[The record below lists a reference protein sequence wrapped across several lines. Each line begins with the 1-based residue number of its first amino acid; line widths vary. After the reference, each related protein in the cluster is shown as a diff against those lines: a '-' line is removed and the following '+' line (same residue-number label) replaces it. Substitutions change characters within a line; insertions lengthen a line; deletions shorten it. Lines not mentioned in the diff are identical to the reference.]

1 MTLVLPGWLLLKQLR
16 QGAGCMQANLKHYA
30 NMNHLPPGDYLSDD
44 PGDQV
49 CQLGVAQVAFAKRHH
64 DSTVMMVS

>member
-1 MTLVLPGWLLLKQLR
+1 
-16 QGAGCMQANLKHYA
+16 MQANLKHYA

-64 DSTVMMVS
+64 ASMVMMVS